1 MAVSKE
7 SVLLEFKI
15 NSKGV
20 VTNINEIN
28 GQLKKLQTSALIAQ
42 KGFTTMN
49 SAAGIAGATVTE
61 FGRLVSDSPYG
72 IQGMANNL
80 SQLSSMFGILTVQAG
95 NMNNGLSKTRNV
107 MNLLSDQ
114 IFGPVGVVVAFQAVV
129 AAIEAFSR
137 SSGKAAREVS
147 NFNES
152 IFLQTQ
158 ALEMLQQQL
167 DQAGEN
173 EEERLKVLKVL
184 ALASKDYRKIL
195 EDEDLTMSEK
205 IRKGEV
211 LLQQQR
217 AINNAQE
224 SLALSTALVSK
235 NNERGLVTEE
245 EYLKAKQDL
254 LQATK
259 EVTSFGTQEATTLNQ
274 VRDASKAVAQATI
287 DLYDAQ
293 EDIKIQSGLL
303 LNLEKA
309 RKNLLEEG
317 KPFVKGSI
325 DDIKSQVKALE
336 DQRDA
341 FANTSDQIDL
351 YNRKIDTLRKR
362 LTQLIDPEAYKEVE
376 KIGAAQAEGIQDNV
390 TAIIEKTISNT
401 KVWGDVSKLAV
412 KQLGETLDPET
423 MQKDLEATMS
433 YRNNQLD
440 MAKLLGLKD
449 QAEQI
454 AQRAELVKNI
464 ASSLNDILSAQA
476 DREIAIERNKTTALN
491 DQLRRR
497 LANEQLSAEERDKV
511 NQQISKNE
519 FALVERQNKIAKK
532 QFQREKALK
541 IVMALSDTASSAAKA
556 YLSQF
561 LPIPT
566 VDSPARGL
574 VAAGVAT
581 SFGLAQVAAISRLKY
596 TEQGLPTP
604 NLMSQGAGGGSG
616 TQEPSFNIIGA
627 GGQSQLAQAVASQQR
642 EPLKAYVVAGDVTTA
657 QSLERN
663 KIQEA
668 SI

>member
-1 MAVSKE
+1 MATTKE
-7 SVLLEFKI
+7 SIILEFQI

-20 VTNINEIN
+20 VTNVDQINSKLK
-28 GQLKKLQTSALIAQ
+28 QLGSNAKIAQ
-42 KGFTTMN
+42 KGFADMN
-49 SAAGIAGATVTE
+49 SAAGIAGSTVTE
-61 FGRLVSDSPYG
+61 FGRLVSDLPYG
-72 IQGMANNL
+72 IQGVANNL
-80 SQLSSMFGILTVQAG
+80 SQLGSMFSLLVVQAG

-107 MNLLSDQ
+107 IKLLSDQ
-114 IFGPVGVVVAFQAVV
+114 IFGPVGVLVAFQAVV

-137 SSGKAAREVS
+137 SSGKAAKEVD

-167 DQAGEN
+167 DQAGGN

-184 ALASKDYRKIL
+184 ALANKDYRKIL
-195 EDEDLTMSEK
+195 EDEGLTIAEK

-224 SLALSTALVSK
+224 SLATSTALVS
-235 NNERGLVTEE
+235 NNQERGLVTEE

-254 LQATK
+254 LQTTK

-274 VRDASKAVAQATI
+274 VKDASKAVAQATI
-287 DLYDAQ
+287 DLYEAQ
-293 EDIKIQSGLL
+293 EDIKIQSELL

-317 KPFVKGSI
+317 KPFVQGSI
-325 DDIKSQVKALE
+325 DDIKNQIKVLE

-341 FANTSDQIDL
+341 FANTSAQIDL
-351 YNRKIDTLRKR
+351 YNGKIDALRKK
-362 LTQLIDPEAYKEVE
+362 LTQLIDPEAYKQVE

-390 TAIIEKTISNT
+390 TTIIEKTISNT

-491 DQLRRR
+491 DQLKRR
-497 LANEQLSAEERDKV
+497 LANEQLSAEERDKI
-511 NQQISKNE
+511 NQQISRNE
-519 FALVERQNKIAKK
+519 AALVERQNKIAKK

-541 IVMALSDTASSAAKA
+541 IVMALSDTASSAMKA

-561 LPIPT
+561 MPIPDPT
-566 VDSPARGL
+566 SPARGT
-574 VAAGVAT
+574 VAAAIAT
-581 SFGLAQVAAISRLKY
+581 AFGLAQVAAISRLKY

-604 NLMSQGAGGGSG
+604 NLMAQGGGG
-616 TQEPSFNIIGA
+616 APAAQGPAFNIIGA
-627 GGQSQLAQAVASQQR
+627 GGQSQLAQAVAGQQR
-642 EPLKAYVVAGDVTTA
+642 NPVKAYVVAGEVTTA